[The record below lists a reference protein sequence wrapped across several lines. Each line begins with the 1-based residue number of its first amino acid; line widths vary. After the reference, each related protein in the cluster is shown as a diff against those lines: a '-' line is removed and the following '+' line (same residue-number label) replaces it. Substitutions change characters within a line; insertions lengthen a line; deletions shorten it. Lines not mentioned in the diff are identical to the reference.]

1 MQGGVCVLT
10 RWGGHSDRW
19 PGQAPWSPL
28 VARPCTHQSWSAW
41 FMAFKT
47 SFWLEKLPIL
57 HLDMWLG
64 IYNGF
69 VCNCGC
75 FSFAD
80 ASVLPGATTVIFPL
94 QIAFIPTTIVS
105 LDASAVRLMS
115 YRPVIGYCKCQ
126 SETTRFYWLNP
137 MDARDQRW
145 LMRVQA
151 TSGFSDFEYFCVSH
165 HIMKINKCI

>member
-1 MQGGVCVLT
+1 MNVSL
-10 RWGGHSDRW
+10 
-19 PGQAPWSPL
+19 
-28 VARPCTHQSWSAW
+28 
-41 FMAFKT
+41 FKQNREA
-47 SFWLEKLPIL
+47 S
-57 HLDMWLG
+57 G
-64 IYNGF
+64 
-69 VCNCGC
+69 
-75 FSFAD
+75 SFAD

-115 YRPVIGYCKCQ
+115 YRPVIGYCICQ